1 MKKIR
6 ILIADDH
13 SLLRFGLTAL
23 FNRQDDMTVVGEA
36 GDGVAAEAMAKDL
49 QPDVVIMDL
58 MMPRADGADA
68 TKAIKEAL
76 PDTNIL
82 ILTSYGTSDDMVQAI
97 SNGATGV
104 CIKSDTT
111 EEILSAV
118 RAVAA
123 GEESFPE
130 DIRRILRRTP
140 SPKALTIRQIEI
152 LKLAA
157 NGHTT
162 EDIAKKLDISASAVL
177 KHFSAIFAK
186 LGVNS
191 RTEAIA
197 SAIHRNLL
205 KSKI

>member
-76 PDTNIL
+76 PDT
-82 ILTSYGTSDDMVQAI
+82 
-97 SNGATGV
+97 
-104 CIKSDTT
+104 
-111 EEILSAV
+111 
-118 RAVAA
+118 
-123 GEESFPE
+123 
-130 DIRRILRRTP
+130 
-140 SPKALTIRQIEI
+140 
-152 LKLAA
+152 
-157 NGHTT
+157 
-162 EDIAKKLDISASAVL
+162 
-177 KHFSAIFAK
+177 
-186 LGVNS
+186 
-191 RTEAIA
+191 
-197 SAIHRNLL
+197 
-205 KSKI
+205 